1 MCVNNNKCI
10 RVHSRRNSERMDR
23 TWYSFL
29 TMKNLIYYEK
39 AFLISGLLSKKD
51 ASRLSDNISKHIKT
65 SDIHDIV
72 FGRNYYF
79 PVTKSCLRENN
90 QIHFSAMKKNS
101 FIYGWCLFLN
111 LGLHEKNTLQYY
123 LHFILVNYNLL
134 YDHF

>member
-1 MCVNNNKCI
+1 MNESYAAMCVNNNKSI
-10 RVHSRRNSERMDR
+10 RVHSRRNSDRMDR

-39 AFLISGLLSKKD
+39 AVLISGLLSKKD

-90 QIHFSAMKKNS
+90 QIHFSAMKKKS
-101 FIYGWCLFLN
+101 FIYGWCLFF
-111 LGLHEKNTLQYY
+111 KSWFTKKKTLKK
-123 LHFILVNYNLL
+123 YNNSS
-134 YDHF
+134 DI

>member
-1 MCVNNNKCI
+1 MNAIFKQTWMNHMRPCESIITNPSECI
-10 RVHSRRNSERMDR
+10 QEENSERMDR

-65 SDIHDIV
+65 SDIHVIV

-90 QIHFSAMKKNS
+90 QIHFSAMKKKS
-101 FIYGWCLFLN
+101 FIYGWCLFF
-111 LGLHEKNTLQYY
+111 KSWFTKKKT
-123 LHFILVNYNLL
+123 
-134 YDHF
+134 